1 MLILFYLF
9 IRLNII
15 FLYYSIIVSP
25 KTNKSV
31 SIYSSLGKN
40 ILKKY
45 LKALIGGSGLNEKTA
60 LSGNLKTTTPG
71 NLLMYGEFLELS
83 GQEEL
88 SREKYNEALKT
99 EAGRRL
105 AAKKLTKKSKQ
116 SELLRKVMEE
126 RENAEMEEIEEEED
140 TDEEGLEYELNNEE
154 DTDEEGLEYD
164 LNNEED
170 EEGILNNQNI
180 IQKEDISNKII
191 KHKTE

>member
-140 TDEEGLEYELNNEE
+140 TDEEGLEY
-154 DTDEEGLEYD
+154 D